1 MHPLQTKFSTPLER
15 EYEAWIMQ
23 GIEDYFASFGEKVAV
38 WAVSPNE
45 EVSWPADQN
54 MIIGKKLIG
63 LQLKKVDL
71 KISSGDEL
79 KFGRL
84 NWRFHSPTG
93 QYELIEKFPEIFY
106 CLPTFINRDLKKH
119 ALHHC
124 LFWRPTQEVN
134 KNAWFDN
141 ENASTPYNSIARSA
155 RWGFFLESIMDCTVG
170 KKVSNFSDAENYV
183 KAVRDAMKGE
193 LPEKDEPEVEQFTT
207 LSDPVQVSTVN
218 SILLMAIPI
227 NK

>member
-23 GIEDYFASFGEKVAV
+23 GIEDYFASFGQKVAV

-45 EVSWPADQN
+45 EVCWPADQK

-71 KISSGDEL
+71 KINSGDEL

-84 NWRFHSPTG
+84 NWRFHSPAG
-93 QYELIEKFPEIFY
+93 QYELVDKFPEIFY

-124 LFWRPTQEVN
+124 LFWRPSIEVDKNAWYDN
-134 KNAWFDN
+134 KNAP
-141 ENASTPYNSIARSA
+141 TPYRSIANAA
-155 RWGFFLESIMDCTVG
+155 RWGYFLEKIIDCTVG
-170 KKVSNFSDAENYV
+170 KKVTSFSDAEVYV
-183 KAVRDAMKGE
+183 KAVREAMAGQPPE
-193 LPEKDEPEVEQFTT
+193 LEKIEVERYAIF
-207 LSDPVQVSTVN
+207 SEPVQVSTVN

-227 NK
+227 SE